1 MHTISL
7 LASMMV
13 YSQEETSRGRLRGD
27 DESGRLQT
35 DSESVDVSSSEPKDT
50 THKGNPDTKLVC

>member
-7 LASMMV
+7 LACMMV

-27 DESGRLQT
+27 GESGRLQA
-35 DSESVDVSSSEPKDT
+35 DGESVRVTSSKPKDT
-50 THKGNPDTKLVC
+50 NCKGNPDTKLVC